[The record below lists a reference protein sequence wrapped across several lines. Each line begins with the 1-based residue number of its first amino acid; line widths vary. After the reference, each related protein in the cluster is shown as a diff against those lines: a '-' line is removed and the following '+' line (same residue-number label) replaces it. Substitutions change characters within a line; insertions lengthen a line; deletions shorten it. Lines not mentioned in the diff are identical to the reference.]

1 MQVDASILLTN
12 PEQFNNLAPMEL
24 PADIPVVK
32 LPVPA
37 GADWPMRWRCMIRY
51 LENEKPCI
59 LLPNYDWDH
68 CCVAPKLSSQIGIV
82 SIVHSDDEVRWY
94 QNVPI
99 LAPYCNALV
108 AVSAKIAEEVQ
119 IRNPDTKSRVHVI
132 SHGVCVSPSLP
143 ARRLDR
149 PLQLIYAGRLVQEQK
164 RVFDLPRIMSTLIE
178 RNVPAELSIIGG
190 GPDEAALRQ
199 HCQPLLA
206 RGEIRF
212 CGILNNAQ
220 VLASFE
226 QADVLLLTSEFEGLP
241 VTLLEA
247 MGRGCIPVVTDIRS
261 GIPEV
266 VQNEV
271 NGFCVPVGDIE
282 AFVERLNLLH
292 RETVLRRQMS
302 ERAYTTVSQGGYRI
316 EDMATSYVQLFDRV
330 MEDARSGVFRRPRGK
345 IVPPP
350 WLVEK
355 PKEKRNG
362 SWKDNLPASLRSAA
376 RRAKQSLR
384 RMAGRVG

>member
-1 MQVDASILLTN
+1 
-12 PEQFNNLAPMEL
+12 
-24 PADIPVVK
+24 
-32 LPVPA
+32 
-37 GADWPMRWRCMIRY
+37 
-51 LENEKPCI
+51 
-59 LLPNYDWDH
+59 
-68 CCVAPKLSSQIGIV
+68 
-82 SIVHSDDEVRWY
+82 
-94 QNVPI
+94 
-99 LAPYCNALV
+99 
-108 AVSAKIAEEVQ
+108 
-119 IRNPDTKSRVHVI
+119 
-132 SHGVCVSPSLP
+132 
-143 ARRLDR
+143 
-149 PLQLIYAGRLVQEQK
+149 
-164 RVFDLPRIMSTLIE
+164 
-178 RNVPAELSIIGG
+178 
-190 GPDEAALRQ
+190 
-199 HCQPLLA
+199 
-206 RGEIRF
+206 
-212 CGILNNAQ
+212 
-220 VLASFE
+220 
-226 QADVLLLTSEFEGLP
+226 
-241 VTLLEA
+241 